1 MTTNA
6 QQESETI
13 WIDWEDKLKG
23 QEEVVVVEAQM
34 DVNRPAVDMVLSVW
48 EVVGWFEFKLGE

>member
-23 QEEVVVVEAQM
+23 QEEVVVEAQM

>member
-23 QEEVVVVEAQM
+23 QEVVVVEAQM